1 MFQRSSA
8 NSGCIDLINELG
20 NCSCVV
26 QEGRME
32 ITSHESVLAALED
45 RASRFSC
52 RGKVQGVDDT
62 LVSWALDET
71 GTVDTCSLCRNHDNS
86 EQLVLTEQQ
95 ERSRVMGAGIPEEV
109 LRVHGIAPSGKL
121 EGVVRLIHEN
131 VNGINNRLCNNDKVE
146 KAKEIHDQLEVD
158 IVAYNEH

>member
-1 MFQRSSA
+1 
-8 NSGCIDLINELG
+8 
-20 NCSCVV
+20 
-26 QEGRME
+26 ME

-45 RASRFSC
+45 RASWFSH

-62 LVSWALDET
+62 LVSWALDKT
-71 GTVDTCSLCRNHDNS
+71 GTVDTSPLCRNHDNS

-95 ERSRVMGAGIPEEV
+95 ERSRVMGAGVPEEV

-121 EGVVRLIHEN
+121 EGVVRLIYEN
-131 VNGINNRLCNNDKVE
+131 INGVNNRLYNNDKVE
-146 KAKEIHDQLEVD
+146 KAKEIHDELEVN